1 MKARGW
7 CEQKK
12 EDPVNKSDK
21 TEENGYGKGTDRNC
35 PVCND
40 IFNPVCGMNGVTYSN
55 LCKLRE
61 CARIDIANKGP
72 CGIPNYVNK
81 SKTCACD
88 FVFNPVCGRDF
99 VTY

>member
-1 MKARGW
+1 
-7 CEQKK
+7 
-12 EDPVNKSDK
+12 
-21 TEENGYGKGTDRNC
+21 
-35 PVCND
+35 
-40 IFNPVCGMNGVTYSN
+40 MNGVTYAN

-81 SKTCACD
+81 SKTCPCD
-88 FVFNPVCGRDF
+88 FVFNPVCGKDF